1 MSEDGRTFTD
11 EPADADR
18 AGGGAAPGEG
28 GRLRRFVVLVKSDAR
43 TEAGELPDEASLA
56 AMIAFNDTL
65 VDAGVMLQG
74 DGLGA
79 SAAGARLHFSGE
91 TVALEHGPFPEPS
104 TLVAGFWVIQAGSLD
119 EAIDW
124 MKDAPMGG
132 PAELEIR
139 PVLEA
144 DEFGEAYTPELR
156 AKEDDQQRRLDEK
169 ARRGGA
175 EQSGPT

>member
-1 MSEDGRTFTD
+1 MSDDSKSAAGER
-11 EPADADR
+11 ADAAR
-18 AGGGAAPGEG
+18 PGGAQPGAG
-28 GRLRRFVVLVKSDAR
+28 DDRLRRFVVFVKSDAR

-56 AMIAFNDTL
+56 AMIAFNDKL

-74 DGLGA
+74 DGLHA
-79 SAAGARLHFSGE
+79 SAAGARLRFSGD
-91 TVALEHGPFPEPS
+91 TVAVEHGPFPEPER
-104 TLVAGFWVIQAGSLD
+104 LVAGFWVIQARSL
-119 EAIDW
+119 EAAIEW

-156 AKEDDQQRRLDEK
+156 AREDDQQRRLD
-169 ARRGGA
+169 ARTRGAG
-175 EQSGPT
+175 

>member
-1 MSEDGRTFTD
+1 MSDDANTFTRG
-11 EPADADR
+11 PADAT
-18 AGGGAAPGEG
+18 AAGGAAPGASG
-28 GRLRRFVVLVKSDAR
+28 GDRLRRFVVFVKSDAR
-43 TEAGELPDEASLA
+43 TEAGDLPDEASLA

-74 DGLGA
+74 DGLQR
-79 SAAGARLHFSGE
+79 SAGSVRLRFSGE
-91 TVALEHGPFPEPS
+91 SVAVERGPFPEPE
-104 TLVAGFWVIQAGSLD
+104 TLVAGFWVIQAGSLE

-144 DEFGEAYTPELR
+144 EEFGDAYTPELR
-156 AKEDDQQRRLDEK
+156 AREDEQQRRLDAK
-169 ARRGGA
+169 ARRGDA
-175 EQSGPT
+175 